1 MRKTLSIILALILLL
16 LFLGCDNAAEPTQAQ
31 INPTIH
37 ESANHDVTPLPW
49 NLLLVNPWNPLPD
62 DHAIQLK
69 ELRNGYCVDER
80 IYPDLQEM
88 FDNARAENI
97 QPLIVSAY
105 RTYDKQSQL
114 YQDKVSSYLDEGY
127 TQNQAEEMA
136 AKWVAKPNHSEH
148 QTGLAIDI
156 NAESGSNDDVYE
168 WLSKN
173 SYKYGF
179 ILRYPNEKTEIT
191 GIHYEPWHYR
201 YVGKQAA
208 QYINEKQITLE
219 EYLAEQTTPLLG

>member
-1 MRKTLSIILALILLL
+1 MRKQLSIILAFILLL
-16 LFLGCDNAAEPTQAQ
+16 LFVSCNKAAEPTQVQ
-31 INPTIH
+31 TEPPIF
-37 ESANHDVTPLPW
+37 ESTDHDATTLPW
-49 NLLLVNPWNPLPD
+49 NLILVNPWNPLPD
-62 DHAIQLK
+62 DHAVQLK

-114 YQDKVSSYLDEGY
+114 YQDKVYSYSGEGY
-127 TQNQAEEMA
+127 AQNHAEEMA

-156 NAESGSNDDVYE
+156 NAESGSNDDVYK
-168 WLSKN
+168 WLSEN

-179 ILRYPNEKTEIT
+179 ILRYPKEKTEIT

-201 YVGKQAA
+201 YVGKSAA
-208 QYINEKQITLE
+208 QYIYENQLTLE
-219 EYLAEQTTPLLG
+219 EYLAEQTKSPA